1 MGDHR
6 RMPFVYQTEVLS
18 FLSEMGKQTMGTYFN
33 GISLPKV
40 QGHEQKLGD
49 QLEGLIMLIQMMAA
63 WNKYGGLVGEGEKWS
78 DFECI

>member
-1 MGDHR
+1 MGDHH

-63 WNKYGGLVGEGEKWS
+63 WNKYGGLVGEGEK
-78 DFECI
+78 

>member
-1 MGDHR
+1 MGDHH
-6 RMPFVYQTEVLS
+6 RMAFVYQTEVLS
-18 FLSEMGKQTMGTYFN
+18 FLSEMGEQTMGTYFN

-40 QGHEQKLGD
+40 QGHEKKLGD